1 MREYHRT
8 HPWRLS
14 EGGLFIPHAYWNM
27 TETSL
32 SYWDDVGFILNGRRI
47 IVWWRHP
54 RDLYWEQVK
63 SQAWEE
69 AGEDPHDR
77 WLFEGGTRNYK
88 KVGKTGRRKKLNSY
102 TSREPSAA
110 QRQYYAK
117 LLEIEKRLC
126 QEGIDLEVRPSWKWQ
141 RLSWAMGVSLV
152 APLEVRNE
160 REVQ

>member
-14 EGGLFIPHAYWNM
+14 EGGLFIPHAYWNR

-54 RDLYWEQVK
+54 RDVYQEQIE

-69 AGEDPHDR
+69 AGDDPMIAGSSKVAPR
-77 WLFEGGTRNYK
+77 TTRRLERQAGARSTVATPVANFQ
-88 KVGKTGRRKKLNSY
+88 RRSEATTPN
-102 TSREPSAA
+102 
-110 QRQYYAK
+110 
-117 LLEIEKRLC
+117 
-126 QEGIDLEVRPSWKWQ
+126 SWKSRRDCARKALTW
-141 RLSWAMGVSLV
+141 RFARPGNGSA
-152 APLEVRNE
+152 
-160 REVQ
+160 